1 MTTNNTTP
9 KRGEIWDINLDPTIG
24 QEIQKRRPA
33 VVISSD
39 AVGKLRVKLVVP
51 ITGWSASFVDNI
63 WHVRLVPNQVNGLA
77 KESAADAL
85 QTRCVAFE
93 RFVSRR
99 GRVAKSELEEIVQA
113 LGAVVELA

>member
-1 MTTNNTTP
+1 MNTSNTTP
-9 KRGEIWDINLDPTIG
+9 KRGEVWDINLDPTVG
-24 QEIQKRRPA
+24 HEIQKRRPA

-39 AVGKLRVKLVVP
+39 AVGKLRVKLIVP
-51 ITGWSASFVDNI
+51 ITGWNAAFAENI
-63 WHVRLVPNQVNGLA
+63 WHVRLLPSPANGLS

-85 QTRCVAFE
+85 QTRCVSLE

-113 LGAVVELA
+113 LATVVEFS

>member
-1 MTTNNTTP
+1 MNTSNGTP
-9 KRGEIWDINLDPTIG
+9 RRGEIWDINLDPTIG
-24 QEIQKRRPA
+24 HEIQKKRPA

-51 ITGWSASFVDNI
+51 ITGWNSSFVDNV
-63 WHVRLVPNQVNGLA
+63 WHVPLTPNTANGLT

-85 QTRCVAFE
+85 QTRCIAFE
-93 RFVSRR
+93 RFVTKR

-113 LGAVVELA
+113 LAAVVELS